1 MKSKLKIIAF
11 YTLALILG
19 GCVPSLH
26 PLFTEN
32 DLIYDANLVGTWSSA
47 NSNETFEFQQTKTK
61 YYECLYIDKNGK
73 SGKFVAGLSKLGN
86 TMYLDIYPS
95 EPNMIENDFYK
106 SHLLSTHS
114 FMKIDLWKDTLK
126 LCSMSPDNTDSLLK
140 SKPNAV
146 KHEKLEGDDDRIVLT
161 APTKELQKFILKYG
175 TDKKAEL
182 FKDKDASELHR
193 TKAAETNKK

>member
-1 MKSKLKIIAF
+1 MKSKLKVIAF
-11 YTLALILG
+11 YTLVLILG

-32 DLIYDANLVGTWSSA
+32 DLIFDNDLIGSWASTEP
-47 NSNETFEFQQTKTK
+47 NETFEFRETKTK
-61 YYECLYIDKNGK
+61 DYECIYIDKDGK
-73 SGKFVAGLSKLGN
+73 SGKFIAGLGKLGN

-114 FMKIDLWKDTLK
+114 FMKIELSKDSLK
-126 LCSMSPDNTDSLLK
+126 LCSMNPDGTDKLLK

-146 KHEKLEGDDDRIVLT
+146 KHERLGDDNSGIVLT
-161 APTKELQKFILKYG
+161 ASTKELQKFILKYG
-175 TDKKAEL
+175 NDKKAEL
-182 FKDKDASELHR
+182 FKDKDASEFHR
-193 TKAAETNKK
+193 IKK